1 MSLQYPTANDLELWF
16 DIIQRNQEFGPYLP
30 AIDDGWIDSIQSDLA
45 LCAMHPD
52 GQRLSS
58 ASARLFYR
66 IIKNHH
72 FVDGNKRSAVLMLFM
87 LLDFN
92 EMEIEMNW
100 IEMYDLAKEVA
111 SSFQDSESVIADLS
125 ERFERLLTPLP

>member
-30 AIDDGWIDSIQSDLA
+30 AIDDGWIDSIQS
-45 LCAMHPD
+45 D

>member
-58 ASARLFYR
+58 ASARLFIASLR
-66 IIKNHH
+66 IIISLTEQALGSIDVFH
-72 FVDGNKRSAVLMLFM
+72 
-87 LLDFN
+87 
-92 EMEIEMNW
+92 
-100 IEMYDLAKEVA
+100 A
-111 SSFQDSESVIADLS
+111 SGF
-125 ERFERLLTPLP
+125 